1 MSHATR
7 HHGDVTAKQTLHDT
21 GQLLIVFVLVPQHPT
36 EARSPGVKVAGT
48 WTYGAND
55 VINSVMKCYRI
66 LTAFELGDT
75 IRYTVLLQS
84 YMYTQLHGF
93 YSLVKESLLLENN
106 ATIDGNCT
114 GIVMSLCTY
123 ICRGLK

>member
-7 HHGDVTAKQTLHDT
+7 YHGDVTAKQALHDT

-36 EARSPGVKVAGT
+36 EARPPGVKVTGT
-48 WTYGAND
+48 WTYGAKEM
-55 VINSVMKCYRI
+55 INSVMKYYHI

-75 IRYTVLLQS
+75 IDTIYSIITQS
-84 YMYTQLHGF
+84 YVYTQLHEF
-93 YSLVKESLLLENN
+93 LSLVKESLLLENN

-114 GIVMSLCTY
+114 GIVMSLCVY
-123 ICRGLK
+123 ICV